1 MSYPAVTNQRVLE
14 LFGIPTSA
22 DDIDWSSVVA
32 AQHCPFIGRQCWKIR
47 KSQPDIAIGT
57 CAVNYGIRNPK
68 DIVICPDRMLGNG
81 KIFIDSIHLL
91 RLHEPGNE
99 LHKLPQVE
107 IPGGNVDYF
116 LASVSE
122 DKVVD
127 FVGIEVQT
135 LDTTGTVWPDRQ
147 RFLESAG
154 VDKLDDFDSTK
165 SFGMNWKMTAKTILV
180 QLHHKIETFEGLG
193 KHLVLA
199 MQDVLLHYMQ
209 QEFNFGHVASA
220 KLGHSLHFHS
230 YSFEKRD
237 DEQRKLQLSS
247 RLSTDAEGMSTAL
260 GLQAPAN
267 IELQEILDK
276 LEEKIST
283 ETLLQI

>member
-1 MSYPAVTNQRVLE
+1 M
-14 LFGIPTSA
+14 
-22 DDIDWSSVVA
+22 
-32 AQHCPFIGRQCWKIR
+32 
-47 KSQPDIAIGT
+47 
-57 CAVNYGIRNPK
+57 
-68 DIVICPDRMLGNG
+68 
-81 KIFIDSIHLL
+81 IFMDSIHLL

-116 LASVSE
+116 LASVRE

-147 RFLESAG
+147 RFLELAG
-154 VDKLDDFDSTK
+154 VDRLDDFDSTK

-199 MQDVLLHYMQ
+199 MQDVLLHYIKQ
-209 QEFNFGHVASA
+209 QFNFGHIGSA
-220 KLGHSLHFHS
+220 KLGHSLQFHS
-230 YSFEKRD
+230 YSFKKRD
-237 DEQRKLQLSS
+237 DHQRKLQLAS
-247 RLSTDAEGMSTAL
+247 RLSTDAQGMSTAL
-260 GLQAPAN
+260 GLKAPAN

-283 ETLLQI
+283 ATLLKI